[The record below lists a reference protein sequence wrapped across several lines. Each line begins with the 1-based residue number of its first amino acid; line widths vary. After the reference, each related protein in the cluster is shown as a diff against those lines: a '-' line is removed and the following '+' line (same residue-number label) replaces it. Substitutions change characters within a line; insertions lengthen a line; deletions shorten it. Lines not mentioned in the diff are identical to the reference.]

1 MSGRTADG
9 VGSGPPAGAGYRIG
23 VDVGGT
29 FTDCVLM
36 RPDGSVVLEK
46 APTTPGDQSD
56 GVIAALGQAAD
67 AEGISLEQL
76 LAQSQTIVHGTT
88 TGDNTMIQ
96 MTGAPTGLLVT
107 RGFRDEIEFRRC
119 YKEDIWDPSLPAPYP
134 IARRRVRL
142 EVDERMTAEGEVLD
156 PLDEEGVRK
165 ATARLRA
172 FGVTSIAISFLHSY
186 LNNAHELRAREI
198 VLDEYPD
205 VEMVSLSH
213 EVLPKPPEFERTS
226 TTLVNAYVGP
236 PIARYLGRLTTRL
249 AEAGYRHELLV
260 ATSSGGVATADA
272 AARRA
277 VATIGSGPTGGVT
290 AAAKVARTADLGD
303 VVSVDMGGTSYDVC
317 LIRDGRPEIKMDWNW
332 FHRYCIGIPMI
343 DIPSIGAGGGS
354 IVWEEGGVLHVG
366 PQSAQSDPGPVCYGR
381 GGVEPTVTDADLVLG
396 RLDPDGF
403 AGGRMTLDA
412 GAALAALAEV
422 GQRVA
427 MSAEEVAAAA
437 VRLVDA
443 NMTDAIRRVLSLAGA
458 DPRKLNLVAFGGMGG
473 VHASVQAR
481 ALGMSK
487 VVVPRAAAGLSALGL
502 LAANH
507 VVDDS
512 RGYISPIAEVDLT
525 HLGALAAD
533 LEAAARRELKVANV
547 PDERIRLE
555 WSLLLVYPG
564 QTFDVS
570 IPVEHPADVDAAVN
584 EFHRRNAEA
593 RLIEA
598 RAQEPILRG
607 VRLTAIGEVD
617 QPAEEMLAEVSGV
630 EPRGRRR
637 MWVADRWHDG
647 VPVYDMADVRPGVV
661 IAGPAAITGPFTT
674 VIVGDSESASATRG
688 GDTVIDLGPQARP
701 DPAVGI

>member
-1 MSGRTADG
+1 LST
-9 VGSGPPAGAGYRIG
+9 YRIG
-23 VDVGGT
+23 IDVGGT
-29 FTDCVLM
+29 FTDCVLK
-36 RPDGSVVLEK
+36 RPDGSVLLEK

-56 GVIAALGQAAD
+56 GVIAG
-67 AEGISLEQL
+67 LEQL
-76 LAQSQTIVHGTT
+76 AAAEGLTLEELLSRTLTIVHGTT

-107 RGFRDEIEFRRC
+107 SGFRDEIEFRRC
-119 YKEDIWDPSLPAPYP
+119 YKEDIWDPTLAAPEP

-142 EVDERMTAEGEVLD
+142 EIDERMTAEGEVD
-156 PLDEEGVRK
+156 TPLDEEQVRK

-205 VEMVSLSH
+205 VEMISLSH

-236 PIARYLGRLTTRL
+236 PIARYLGRLTARL
-249 AEAGYRHELLV
+249 AEAGYAQELLV

-277 VATIGSGPTGGVT
+277 VATIGSGPTGGVS
-290 AAAKVARTADLGD
+290 AAAGVATKAGLGD

-354 IVWEEGGVLHVG
+354 IAWEEGGVLHVG
-366 PQSAQSDPGPVCYGR
+366 PQSAQSQPGPVCYRR
-381 GGVEPTVTDADLVLG
+381 GGLEPTVTDADLVLG
-396 RLDPDGF
+396 RLDPVGF
-403 AGGRMTLDA
+403 NNGRMTLDLE
-412 GAALAALAEV
+412 GARAALAEL
-422 GQRVA
+422 GQRVGLD
-427 MSAEEVAAAA
+427 AEDTAAAA

-443 NMTDAIRRVLSLAGA
+443 HMTDAIRRVLSLAGA

-473 VHASVQAR
+473 VHATTQAR
-481 ALGMSK
+481 ALGMTR
-487 VVVPRAAAGLSALGL
+487 VIVPRAAAGLSALGL
-502 LAANH
+502 LSANH
-507 VVDDS
+507 VIDDS
-512 RGYISPIAEVDLT
+512 RGYISPVAEVDVA
-525 HLGALAAD
+525 HLQALAD
-533 LEAAARRELKVANV
+533 ELETNARAELAVANV
-547 PDERIRLE
+547 PPERIRME

-564 QTFDVS
+564 QTFDVA
-570 IPVEHPADVDAAVN
+570 IPTETPTDVEAAVN

-607 VRLTAIGEVD
+607 VRLTAVGEVE
-617 QPAEEMLAEVSGV
+617 QPVDLVVAAASAL
-630 EPRGRRR
+630 EPVDRRR
-637 MWVADRWHDG
+637 MWIADHWYDE
-647 VPVYDMADVRPGVV
+647 VPIYDMDEVRPGLT
-661 IAGPAAITGPFTT
+661 ISGPAAIKSPFTT
-674 VIVGDSESASATRG
+674 IILGASEAAKATEQGDILIEIG
-688 GDTVIDLGPQARP
+688 E
-701 DPAVGI
+701 

>member
-1 MSGRTADG
+1 MT
-9 VGSGPPAGAGYRIG
+9 GYRIG

-29 FTDCVLM
+29 FTDCVVM
-36 RPDGSVVLEK
+36 RPDGSLLLEK

-56 GVIAALGQAAD
+56 GVVNALTQAAAAEGLSLDGLLGQTD
-67 AEGISLEQL
+67 
-76 LAQSQTIVHGTT
+76 TIVHGTT

-96 MTGAPTGLLVT
+96 MTGAPTGLIVT

-142 EVDERMTAEGEVLD
+142 EVDERMTAEGEIET

-165 ATARLRA
+165 AAARLRA

-186 LNNAHELRAREI
+186 LNHTHELRAREI

-205 VEMVSLSH
+205 VEMLSLSH

-236 PIARYLGRLTTRL
+236 PIARYLGRLTARL
-249 AEAGYRHELLV
+249 AEAGYGHELLV

-290 AAAKVARTADLGD
+290 ASAKVAGTAGLGD

-343 DIPSIGAGGGS
+343 DIPSVGAGGGS
-354 IVWEEGGVLHVG
+354 IIWEEGGVLHVG
-366 PQSAQSDPGPVCYGR
+366 PQSAQSQPGPVCYGR
-381 GGVEPTVTDADLVLG
+381 GGTEPTVTDADLVLA
-396 RLDPDGF
+396 RLEPEGF
-403 AGGRMTLDA
+403 ANGRMTLDVEGA
-412 GAALAALAEV
+412 RAALAKV
-422 GQRVA
+422 GERVG
-427 MSAEEVAAAA
+427 MSVEDVAAAA
-437 VRLVDA
+437 VKIVDA
-443 NMTDAIRRVLSLAGA
+443 NMTDAVRRVLSLAGA

-473 VHASVQAR
+473 VHANMQAR
-481 ALGMSK
+481 ALGMHR
-487 VVVPRAAAGLSALGL
+487 VVVPAAAAGFSALGL
-502 LAANH
+502 LSANH

-512 RGYISPIAEVDLT
+512 RGYISPIAEVDLR
-525 HLGALAAD
+525 HLGALASE
-533 LEAAARRELKVANV
+533 LEANARAELSVANV
-547 PDERIRLE
+547 PDDRIHLE

-598 RAQEPILRG
+598 RAQDPILRG
-607 VRLTAIGEVD
+607 VRLVAVGEVS
-617 QPAEEMLAEVSGV
+617 QPTDLVLERATSV
-630 EPRGRRR
+630 EPRRKRR
-637 MWVADRWHDG
+637 MWIGDDWYDD
-647 VPVYDMADVRPGVV
+647 VPVYDIADVRPG
-661 IAGPAAITGPFTT
+661 ISLNGPAAIAGPFTT
-674 VIVGDSESASATRG
+674 VIIGDGERAEATPE
-688 GDTVIDLGPQARP
+688 GDVLIDL
-701 DPAVGI
+701 

>member
-1 MSGRTADG
+1 L
-9 VGSGPPAGAGYRIG
+9 YRIG

-36 RPDGSVVLEK
+36 RSDGSVVLEK

-56 GVIAALGQAAD
+56 GVINALTQVAAV
-67 AEGISLEQL
+67 EGLSLEQL
-76 LAQSQTIVHGTT
+76 MAQTRTIVHGTT

-107 RGFRDEIEFRRC
+107 RGFRDEIEMRRC

-142 EVDERMTAEGEVLD
+142 EIDERMNAEGEVVD

-186 LNNAHELRAREI
+186 LNNSHELRAREI

-236 PIARYLGRLTTRL
+236 PIAHYLGRLTARL
-249 AEAGYRHELLV
+249 AEAGYTEELLV

-290 AAAKVARTADLGD
+290 AAANVAAAADIGD

-366 PQSAQSDPGPVCYGR
+366 PHSAQSDPGPVCYGR
-381 GGVEPTVTDADLVLG
+381 GGVEPAVSDADLVLG
-396 RLDPDGF
+396 RLDPNGF
-403 AGGRMTLDA
+403 AGGRMTLDVDA
-412 GAALAALAEV
+412 ARSALAAV
-422 GQRVA
+422 GQRVGLDA
-427 MSAEEVAAAA
+427 DEVAAAA

-473 VHASVQAR
+473 VHATTQAR

-487 VVVPRAAAGLSALGL
+487 VVIPRAAAGLSALGL
-502 LAANH
+502 LSANH

-525 HLGALAAD
+525 HLGALAND
-533 LEAAARRELKVANV
+533 LERAARGELAVANV
-547 PDERIRLE
+547 PDDRIKLE

-598 RAQEPILRG
+598 RAQDPILRG
-607 VRLTAIGEVD
+607 VRLTAIGEVV
-617 QPAEEMLAEVSGV
+617 QPAMVTLDVVKSI
-630 EPRGRRR
+630 EPRSHRR
-637 MWVADRWHDG
+637 MWISEQWHDS
-647 VPVYDMADVRPGVV
+647 VPVYDMDDVGPGVA
-661 IAGPAAITGPFTT
+661 IAGPAAIAGPFTT
-674 VIVGDSESASATRG
+674 VIVGHLETATATRG
-688 GDTVIDLGPQARP
+688 GDIVISLGS
-701 DPAVGI
+701 

>member
-1 MSGRTADG
+1 VT
-9 VGSGPPAGAGYRIG
+9 GYRIG

-29 FTDCVLM
+29 FTDCVVM
-36 RPDGSVVLEK
+36 RSDGSLLLEK
-46 APTTPGDQSD
+46 SPTTPGDQSD
-56 GVIAALGQAAD
+56 GVVNALTQAAT
-67 AEGISLEQL
+67 AEGLSLGEL
-76 LAQSQTIVHGTT
+76 LAGTDTIVHGTT

-107 RGFRDEIEFRRC
+107 SGFRDEIEFRRC

-142 EVDERMTAEGEVLD
+142 EIDERMTAEGEIET
-156 PLDEEGVRK
+156 PLDEEAVRK

-186 LNNAHELRAREI
+186 LNHAHELRAREI

-236 PIARYLGRLTTRL
+236 PIARYLGRLTQRL
-249 AEAGYRHELLV
+249 AESGYAQELLV
-260 ATSSGGVATADA
+260 ATSSGGVATAAA

-290 AAAKVARTADLGD
+290 AAAKVAGKAELGD

-343 DIPSIGAGGGS
+343 DIPSVGAGGGS

-366 PQSAQSDPGPVCYGR
+366 PQSAQSQPGPVCYRR
-381 GGVEPTVTDADLVLG
+381 GGTEPTVSDADLVLG
-396 RLDPDGF
+396 RLDPEGF
-403 AGGRMTLDA
+403 AGGRMTLDVDGA
-412 GAALAALAEV
+412 RAALEAV
-422 GQRVA
+422 GKRVGLD
-427 MSAEEVAAAA
+427 AEETAAAA

-443 NMTDAIRRVLSLAGA
+443 NMTDAVRRVLSLAGA

-473 VHASVQAR
+473 VHATVQAR
-481 ALGMSK
+481 ALGMSR
-487 VVVPRAAAGLSALGL
+487 VVVPAAAAGFSALGL
-502 LAANH
+502 LSANH
-507 VVDDS
+507 VIDDS
-512 RGYISPIAEVDLT
+512 RGYITPIAQVDLT
-525 HLGALAAD
+525 HLGALASE
-533 LEAAARRELKVANV
+533 LESNARSELRVASV
-547 PDERIRLE
+547 PDERVHLE

-598 RAQEPILRG
+598 RAQDPILRG
-607 VRLTAIGEVD
+607 VRLVAVGEVS
-617 QPAEEMLAEVSGV
+617 QPADPSLDSANAL
-630 EPRGRRR
+630 EPRGKRR
-637 MWVADRWHDG
+637 MYVGDAWHDG
-647 VPVYDMADVRPGVV
+647 VPIYDMAAIRPGVTV
-661 IAGPAAITGPFTT
+661 TGPAAIAGPFTT
-674 VIVGDSESASATRG
+674 VIVGPGERAQATPQ
-688 GDTVIDLGPQARP
+688 GDILIDL
-701 DPAVGI
+701 

>member
-1 MSGRTADG
+1 MT
-9 VGSGPPAGAGYRIG
+9 GYRIG

-29 FTDCVLM
+29 FTDCVVM
-36 RPDGSVVLEK
+36 RPDGSLVLEK
-46 APTTPGDQSD
+46 SPTTPGDQSD
-56 GVIAALGQAAD
+56 GVINALTQAAA
-67 AEGISLEQL
+67 AEGLSLDAL
-76 LAQSQTIVHGTT
+76 LSQTDTIVHGTT

-107 RGFRDEIEFRRC
+107 TGFRDEIEFRRC

-142 EVDERMTAEGEVLD
+142 EVGERMTAEGEIET

-186 LNNAHELRAREI
+186 INNAHEVRAREI

-236 PIARYLGRLTTRL
+236 PIARYLGRLTARL
-249 AEAGYRHELLV
+249 AEAGYAHELLV

-290 AAAKVARTADLGD
+290 ASAKVAGKAALGD

-343 DIPSIGAGGGS
+343 DIPSVGAGGGS
-354 IVWEEGGVLHVG
+354 IIWEEGGVLHVG
-366 PQSAQSDPGPVCYGR
+366 PQSAQSQPGPVCYRR
-381 GGVEPTVTDADLVLG
+381 GGTEPTVTDADLVLG
-396 RLDPDGF
+396 RLDPEGF
-403 AGGRMTLDA
+403 ANGRMTLDVDGA
-412 GAALAALAEV
+412 RAALAKV
-422 GQRVA
+422 GERVG
-427 MSAEEVAAAA
+427 MDVEEVAAAA
-437 VRLVDA
+437 VRIVDA
-443 NMTDAIRRVLSLAGA
+443 NMTDAVRRVLSLAGA

-473 VHASVQAR
+473 VHANQQAR
-481 ALGMSK
+481 ALGMRR
-487 VVVPRAAAGLSALGL
+487 VVVPAAAAGFSALGL
-502 LAANH
+502 LSANH
-507 VVDDS
+507 VIDDS

-525 HLGALAAD
+525 HLGALASE
-533 LEAAARRELKVANV
+533 LEANARAELRVANV

-598 RAQEPILRG
+598 RAQDPILRG
-607 VRLTAIGEVD
+607 VRLVAVGEVA
-617 QPAEEMLAEVSGV
+617 QPADLLLDRATSV
-630 EPRGRRR
+630 EPRAARR
-637 MWVADRWHDG
+637 MWIGEDWHDAVG
-647 VPVYDMADVRPGVV
+647 VYAMADVRPGVT
-661 IAGPAAITGPFTT
+661 INGPAAIAGPFTT
-674 VIVGDSESASATRG
+674 VIVGPGERAQATPE
-688 GDTVIDLGPQARP
+688 GDILIDL
-701 DPAVGI
+701 

>member
-1 MSGRTADG
+1 MT
-9 VGSGPPAGAGYRIG
+9 YRIG
-23 VDVGGT
+23 IDVGGT
-29 FTDCVLM
+29 FTDCVLKL
-36 RPDGSVVLEK
+36 PDGSVRLEK

-56 GVIAALGQAAD
+56 GVLEGLSRLAA
-67 AEGISLEQL
+67 AEEISLEEL
-76 LAQSQTIVHGTT
+76 LGRTRTIVHGTT

-96 MTGAPTGLLVT
+96 MSGAPTGLLVT

-119 YKEDIWDPSLPAPYP
+119 YKEDIWDPTLPAPPP

-142 EVDERMTAEGEVLD
+142 EIDERITAEGEVD
-156 PLDEEGVRK
+156 TALDEEQVRK

-186 LNNAHELRAREI
+186 LNNTHEVQAREI
-198 VLDEYPD
+198 VLEEYPD

-236 PIARYLGRLTTRL
+236 PIARYLRRLSERL
-249 AEAGYRHELLV
+249 AAAGYAEELLV

-277 VATIGSGPTGGVT
+277 VATIGSGPTGGVS
-290 AAAKVARTADLGD
+290 AAARVATRSGLGD

-354 IVWEEGGVLHVG
+354 IAWEEGGVLHVG
-366 PQSAQSDPGPVCYGR
+366 PRSAQSQPGPVCYRR

-396 RLDPDGF
+396 RLDPLDF
-403 AGGRMTLDA
+403 NNGRMTLDVD
-412 GAALAALAEV
+412 GARTALAEL
-422 GQRVA
+422 GQRVGLDG
-427 MSAEEVAAAA
+427 EAAAA
-437 VRLVDA
+437 ATVRLVDA

-458 DPRKLNLVAFGGMGG
+458 DPRRLDLVAFGGMGG
-473 VHASVQAR
+473 VHATTTAR
-481 ALGMSK
+481 ALGMRR

-502 LAANH
+502 LSANH
-507 VVDDS
+507 VIDDS
-512 RGYISPIAEVDLT
+512 RGYICPVAEVDLA
-525 HLGALAAD
+525 HLQSLAGD
-533 LEAAARRELKVANV
+533 LEDAARRELAVAGV

-564 QTFDVS
+564 QTFDVA
-570 IPVEHPADVDAAVN
+570 IPVEGPTDVQAAVE

-598 RAQEPILRG
+598 RAQDPVLRG

-617 QPAEEMLAEVSGV
+617 QPADPVLAPTSRITPLGH
-630 EPRGRRR
+630 RRI
-637 MWVADRWHDG
+637 WIGDRWHEQ
-647 VPVYDMADVRPGVV
+647 VPVYDVGGVRPGVAV
-661 IAGPAAITGPFTT
+661 SGPAAIRSAFTT
-674 VIVGDSESASATRG
+674 VILGPGETATATPQA
-688 GDTVIDLGPQARP
+688 DLLITIDL
-701 DPAVGI
+701 

>member
-1 MSGRTADG
+1 MSL
-9 VGSGPPAGAGYRIG
+9 YRIG

-29 FTDCVLM
+29 FTDCVLK
-36 RPDGSVVLEK
+36 RPDGTVLLEK

-56 GVIAALGQAAD
+56 GVMAALEQVAA
-67 AEGISLEQL
+67 AEGLALPDL
-76 LAQSQTIVHGTT
+76 LAQTQTIVHGTT

-96 MTGAPTGLLVT
+96 MSGAPTGLLVT

-119 YKEDIWDPSLPAPYP
+119 YKEDIWDPTLPAPEP

-142 EVDERMTAEGEVLD
+142 EVDERLTAEGEVD
-156 PLDEEGVRK
+156 TPLDEECVRK

-186 LNNAHELRAREI
+186 LNNVHELRAREI

-236 PIARYLGRLTTRL
+236 PIARYLRRLTERL
-249 AEAGYRHELLV
+249 TESGYAHELLV

-277 VATIGSGPTGGVT
+277 VATIGSGPTGGVH
-290 AAAKVARTADLGD
+290 AAARAATTADIGD
-303 VVSVDMGGTSYDVC
+303 VVSVDMGGTSYDLC
-317 LIRDGRPEIKMDWNW
+317 LIRDGRPDIKMDWNW

-343 DIPSIGAGGGS
+343 DIPSVGAGGGS

-366 PQSAQSDPGPVCYGR
+366 PQSAQSQPGPVCYRR

-396 RLDPDGF
+396 RLDPVGFNNGRMELDVDG
-403 AGGRMTLDA
+403 ARSALTEIGGRVGLNAEDA
-412 GAALAALAEV
+412 
-422 GQRVA
+422 
-427 MSAEEVAAAA
+427 AAAA

-443 NMTDAIRRVLSLAGA
+443 HMTDAIRRVLSLAGA

-473 VHASVQAR
+473 VHATTQAR
-481 ALGMSK
+481 ALGMK
-487 VVVPRAAAGLSALGL
+487 RVLVPRAAAGLSALGL
-502 LAANH
+502 MSANH

-512 RGYISPIAEVDLT
+512 RGYISKVAELDTV
-525 HLGALAAD
+525 HLQSLAD
-533 LEAAARRELKVANV
+533 ELEANARHELAVANIADDRV
-547 PDERIRLE
+547 RLE

-570 IPVEHPADVDAAVN
+570 IPVERPTDVDAAVT

-598 RAQEPILRG
+598 RAQEPIVRG
-607 VRLTAIGEVD
+607 VRLTAVGEVD
-617 QPAEEMLAEVSGV
+617 PPADLSLDAADAITPTGH
-630 EPRGRRR
+630 RR
-637 MWVADRWHDG
+637 MWIADEWHDAT
-647 VPVYDMADVRPGVV
+647 PLYDMDDLRPGVS
-661 IAGPAAITGPFTT
+661 ITGPAAVKSAFTT
-674 VIVGDSESASATRG
+674 VILAPGEVARATEQGDILIELNG
-688 GDTVIDLGPQARP
+688 
-701 DPAVGI
+701 

>member
-1 MSGRTADG
+1 
-9 VGSGPPAGAGYRIG
+9 VKPYRIG

-29 FTDCVLM
+29 FTDCVLK
-36 RPDGSVVLEK
+36 RPDGSILLEK
-46 APTTPGDQSD
+46 SPTTPADQSD
-56 GVIAALGQAAD
+56 GVLNGLSQLAD
-67 AEGISLEQL
+67 AEGLSLEDL
-76 LAQSQTIVHGTT
+76 LSQTQTVVHGTT

-107 RGFRDEIEFRRC
+107 KGFRDEIEMRRC
-119 YKEDIWDPSLPAPYP
+119 YKEDIWDPSLPAPIP

-142 EVDERMTAEGEVLD
+142 EIDERMTAEGEINR
-156 PLDEEGVRK
+156 PLDEEEVRK
-165 ATARLRA
+165 QTARLRA

-186 LNNAHELRAREI
+186 LNNTHELKAREI

-236 PIARYLGRLTTRL
+236 PIARYLGRLTQRL
-249 AEAGYRHELLV
+249 AEAGYEQELLV

-290 AAAKVARTADLGD
+290 AAARVSGTADLGD
-303 VVSVDMGGTSYDVC
+303 VVSVDMGGTSYDIC
-317 LIRDGRPEIKMDWNW
+317 LIRGGRPEIKMDWNW

-343 DIPSIGAGGGS
+343 DIPSVGAGGGS
-354 IVWEEGGVLHVG
+354 IAWEEGGVLHVG
-366 PQSAQSDPGPVCYGR
+366 PQSAQSQPGPVCYGR

-396 RLDPDGF
+396 RLDPNGF
-403 AGGRMTLDA
+403 SNGRMSLDVDGA
-412 GAALAALAEV
+412 RAALAQL
-422 GQRVA
+422 GQRVGLDV
-427 MSAEEVAAAA
+427 EETAAAA

-473 VHASVQAR
+473 VHATTQAR

-502 LAANH
+502 LSANH

-512 RGYISPIAEVDLT
+512 RGYISPVAQVDLT
-525 HLGALAAD
+525 HLGALASE
-533 LEAAARRELKVANV
+533 LETNARAELKVASV
-547 PDERIRLE
+547 PEDKVRLE

-598 RAQEPILRG
+598 RAQEPVLRG
-607 VRLTAIGEVD
+607 VRLVAIGEVD
-617 QPAEEMLAEVSGV
+617 KPADAPMPRV
-630 EPRGRRR
+630 EQLEPTSRRR
-637 MWVADRWHDG
+637 IFVAEQWHDD
-647 VPVYDMADVRPGVV
+647 VPVYDIDAVRPGAT
-661 IAGPAAITGPFTT
+661 ITGPAAIKGPFTT
-674 VIVGDSESASATRG
+674 VILAPGELATTTPQGDI
-688 GDTVIDLGPQARP
+688 VIDLNR
-701 DPAVGI
+701 

>member
-1 MSGRTADG
+1 VT
-9 VGSGPPAGAGYRIG
+9 GYRIG

-29 FTDCVLM
+29 FTDCVVM
-36 RPDGSVVLEK
+36 RPDGSLLLEK

-56 GVIAALGQAAD
+56 GVVNALTQAAA
-67 AEGISLEQL
+67 AEGLSLEEL
-76 LAQSQTIVHGTT
+76 LGKTDTIVHGTT

-96 MTGAPTGLLVT
+96 MTGAPTGLIVT
-107 RGFRDEIEFRRC
+107 AGFRDEIEFRRC
-119 YKEDIWDPSLPAPYP
+119 YKEDIWDPTLPAPYP

-142 EVDERMTAEGEVLD
+142 EVDERMTAEGQIET
-156 PLDEEGVRK
+156 PLDEEAVRK

-172 FGVTSIAISFLHSY
+172 FGVTSIAVSFLHSY
-186 LNNAHELRAREI
+186 LNHAHELRAREI

-205 VEMVSLSH
+205 VEMVSVSH

-236 PIARYLGRLTTRL
+236 PIARYLGRLTSRL
-249 AEAGYRHELLV
+249 AEAGYAHELLV

-290 AAAKVARTADLGD
+290 AAAKVGGKSDLGD
-303 VVSVDMGGTSYDVC
+303 LVSVDMGGTSYDVC

-343 DIPSIGAGGGS
+343 DIPSVGAGGGS

-366 PQSAQSDPGPVCYGR
+366 PQSAQSQPGPVCYRR
-381 GGVEPTVTDADLVLG
+381 GGIEPTVTDADLVLG
-396 RLDPDGF
+396 RLSPDGF
-403 AGGRMTLDA
+403 AGGRMTLDVE
-412 GAALAALAEV
+412 GARSALAKV
-422 GQRVA
+422 GEGVG
-427 MSAEEVAAAA
+427 MSADEVAAAA
-437 VRLVDA
+437 VRIVDA
-443 NMTDAIRRVLSLAGA
+443 NMTDAVRRVLSLAGA

-473 VHASVQAR
+473 VHATVQAR

-487 VVVPRAAAGLSALGL
+487 CVVPAAAAGFSALGL
-502 LAANH
+502 LSANH

-512 RGYISPIAEVDLT
+512 RGYISPLAEVDLT
-525 HLGALAAD
+525 HLGALASE
-533 LEAAARRELKVANV
+533 LETRARSELKVANV
-547 PDERIRLE
+547 PDDRIKLE

-564 QTFDVS
+564 QTFDAS

-598 RAQEPILRG
+598 RAQDPILRG
-607 VRLTAIGEVD
+607 VRLVAVGEVS
-617 QPAEEMLAEVSGV
+617 QPVDLVLEKAASV
-630 EPRGRRR
+630 EPTSRRR
-637 MWVADRWHDG
+637 MYIGEGWHDD
-647 VPVYDMADVRPGVV
+647 VAVYEMSGFRPGVIV
-661 IAGPAAITGPFTT
+661 NGPAAIAGPFTT
-674 VIVGDSESASATRG
+674 VIVGPGERAQATSE
-688 GDTVIDLGPQARP
+688 GDILIDL
-701 DPAVGI
+701 